1 MYFEIYSIP
10 NFVRVIFST
19 VREFVLF
26 SFTTYI
32 CIQFGLI
39 CISLSKRNFP
49 ILGSKIP
56 IFQRIQL
63 LRVVQVLYS
72 LLMFI
77 NTRQKAM
84 QTIVTLECITYTL
97 KCLYLI
103 IHLSMVPSTHSRR
116 WRFERRVFQNPILQA
131 NLIVLIWTYYS

>member
-49 ILGSKIP
+49 IWGPK
-56 IFQRIQL
+56 FQYFREF
-63 LRVVQVLYS
+63 S
-72 LLMFI
+72 
-77 NTRQKAM
+77 
-84 QTIVTLECITYTL
+84 
-97 KCLYLI
+97 
-103 IHLSMVPSTHSRR
+103 
-116 WRFERRVFQNPILQA
+116 
-131 NLIVLIWTYYS
+131 YYE